1 MEQSFEFFFFCV
13 SQTAGMYHIG
23 TKTSTG
29 IPLFCT
35 VSNSDDSGFLGWLT
49 HWRLLLS
56 QVQCVLDLLA
66 NKSCMLLLIVNQ
78 MQTGDHHP
86 DVFWR
91 LLSRQKYQFIC
102 SILERDMSQATRLL
116 LYGAKKKYASLMMK
130 ILVWDISTLQVSDGV
145 LWGRRKPNRMH
156 LVGQE
161 SAIEISYIRSSITEL
176 SF

>member
-1 MEQSFEFFFFCV
+1 MLIFIVLSLPSEQILKTAICV
-13 SQTAGMYHIG
+13 MIFLKHLRIGSPWLLLFLAMKNHILKFPKSWTRSNIIQVVIMGTFGMYHIG
-23 TKTSTG
+23 NKTSTG

-102 SILERDMSQATRLL
+102 SILERVMSQATRLL
-116 LYGAKKKYASLMMK
+116 LYGAKKNL
-130 ILVWDISTLQVSDGV
+130 
-145 LWGRRKPNRMH
+145 H
-156 LVGQE
+156 L
-161 SAIEISYIRSSITEL
+161 
-176 SF
+176 